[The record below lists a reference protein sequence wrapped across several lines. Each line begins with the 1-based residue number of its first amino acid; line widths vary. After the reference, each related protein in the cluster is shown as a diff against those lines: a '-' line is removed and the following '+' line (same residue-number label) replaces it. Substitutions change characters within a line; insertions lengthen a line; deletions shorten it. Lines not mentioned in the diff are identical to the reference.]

1 MSEIEKI
8 ECRAC
13 GHSVDKQAR
22 ICPYCAANPHTGEAE
37 RSRPPIEQ
45 LIQPKEQLSFFE
57 RASTT
62 IRSRSGSFLAA
73 SIILGVTLLIIASTV
88 VNERQRA
95 VADVPP
101 VPLTEVTDLSS
112 TRERDTE
119 ELELPELDFQ
129 YDGNPAS
136 METFILEEGA
146 VAPPQ
151 EAEEG
156 TGENGTM
163 NAER

>member
-13 GHSVDKQAR
+13 GHSVDSQAR

-37 RSRPPIEQ
+37 RSRPPIEK
-45 LIQPKEQLSFFE
+45 LIPPKPQLSFFE

-73 SIILGVTLLIIASTV
+73 SIILGVTLLIIVSTV

-101 VPLTEVTDLSS
+101 VPLTEVTDLRA
-112 TRERDTE
+112 TRERDSQ
-119 ELELPELDFQ
+119 ELELPELNFQ
-129 YDGNPAS
+129 FDGNPAS
-136 METFILEEGA
+136 MENFILEEDA
-146 VAPPQ
+146 VAPPK
-151 EAEEG
+151 EPEEG
-156 TGENGTM
+156 TDA
-163 NAER
+163 NAE